1 MKILIYKWKAY
12 NYKDIIEG
20 FRELGHDVSIL
31 EYQLDNYDEDEVFE
45 ALLRDKIMAEKYD
58 AVFTVNYFAVIANVC
73 HDLHTDYLIWT
84 CDNPLISLYHKSAFY
99 PENHIFSFDKA
110 NVLEFQQMGMRVH
123 HLPLASNPH
132 RISTMFPSDKA
143 QYQHDI
149 SFVGSLY
156 ERNTYD
162 KLEPKL
168 PDYLRGYFDG
178 VIRAQINVSGGNI
191 IEPMLT
197 SDILAQLPQYFELK
211 KSKDS
216 LSNLE
221 LIFGTTVLG
230 FKVAAQQRIEY
241 LSALALR
248 HDLSLFSNSDA
259 SQIPGCHYYGSVD
272 YWTEMPR
279 VFRESKINLN
289 MTIPNIKSGI
299 PLRVWD
305 VLASR
310 GFLMTTFTAELLD
323 YFEPERDLVIFESK
337 EELLDKAAYYLK
349 HDEKREQIA
358 KNGFDKVLSLHPV
371 SNRLVR
377 LLDTFE
383 SERTTL

>member
-12 NYKDIIEG
+12 NYKDITEG
-20 FRELGHDVSIL
+20 FRQLGHDISTF
-31 EYQLDNYDEDEVFE
+31 EYHFENYDEDPTFE
-45 ALLRDKIMAEKYD
+45 QMLTKRLSEETFD
-58 AVFTVNYFAVIANVC
+58 AIFTVNYFAAIANVC
-73 HDLHTDYLIWT
+73 HNMHVDYIIWT

-99 PENHIFSFDKA
+99 PEVHIFSFDKA
-110 NVLEFQQMGMRVH
+110 NVLELRQMGMRAH
-123 HLPLASNPH
+123 HMPLCSNPH
-132 RISTMFPSDKA
+132 RIHTMFP
-143 QYQHDI
+143 YQMPHYRHEI

-168 PDYLRGYFDG
+168 SDYLRGYFDG

-197 SDILAQLPQYFELK
+197 SDILAQLPEYFELK

-221 LIFGTTVLG
+221 LIFSTTVLG

-241 LSALALR
+241 LTSLAR
-248 HDLSLFSNSDA
+248 SHSLSLFSNSDA
-259 SQIPGCHYYGSVD
+259 ALIPGCRYLGSVD
-272 YWTEMPR
+272 YWTQMPLI
-279 VFRESKINLN
+279 FQESKINLN

-299 PLRVWD
+299 PLRTWD
-305 VLASR
+305 VLASH
-310 GFLMTTFTAELLD
+310 GFLMTTFTAELLE
-323 YFEPERDLVIFESK
+323 YFVPDQDLVIFESLD
-337 EELLDKAAYYLK
+337 ELLDKADYYLK

-358 KNGFDKVLSLHPV
+358 KNGFDKVLSLHPIT
-371 SNRLVR
+371 NRLTR
-377 LLDTFE
+377 ILEQFSL
-383 SERTTL
+383 ERVW